1 MFITVTGSGSKKRE
15 MAGDIAHWV
24 GLHLMPR
31 LQNKLFVDI
40 HLIAHLTE
48 KESLSGDA
56 IWEDDSCNRPR
67 EFTIR
72 VDSTQGLQ
80 DMLCTVAHEMV
91 HVKQYARGE
100 LKDFS
105 RTIKLCKWK
114 GTTMEWEKVN
124 YYDLPWEIEAHG
136 REKGLFI
143 RWFEQSQ
150 WKKCKWAHY

>member
-1 MFITVTGSGSKKRE
+1 MFITVKGSGSNKRE
-15 MAGDIAHWV
+15 MAADIAHWV

-31 LQNKLFVDI
+31 LQNKLFIDI
-40 HLIAHLTE
+40 ELIARLTE

-56 IWEDDSCNRPR
+56 IWEDESCKRPR

-72 VDSTQGLQ
+72 VDSTQTKQ
-80 DMLCTVAHEMV
+80 DMLCTIAHEMV

-105 RTIKLCKWK
+105 RTIKMCKWK
-114 GTTMEWEKVN
+114 GKTIDLRSLD
-124 YYDLPWEIEAHG
+124 YYDHPWEIEAHG

-143 RWFEQSQ
+143 RWFEQSR
-150 WKKCKWAHY
+150 WKNCKWANY

>member
-1 MFITVTGSGSKKRE
+1 MFITVSGSGSKKRE
-15 MAGDIAHWV
+15 MAGDIAHWTAM
-24 GLHLMPR
+24 HLMPR

-40 HLIAHLTE
+40 KLIPNLTK
-48 KESLSGDA
+48 KEGLSGDA
-56 IWEDDSCNRPR
+56 IWEDDTCNRPR

-72 VDSTQGLQ
+72 IDSTQSLQ

-105 RTIKLCKWK
+105 RTIRLCKWK
-114 GTTMEWEKVN
+114 GTTLEWEKVN

-150 WKKCKWAHY
+150 WKKCNWAHY

>member
-124 YYDLPWEIEAHG
+124 YYDLPWVIEADG

-143 RWFEQSQ
+143 RWVEQSQ
-150 WKKCKWAHY
+150 WKKCKWANY

>member
-15 MAGDIAHWV
+15 MTGDIAHWV
-24 GLHLMPR
+24 GMHLMPR
-31 LQNKLFVDI
+31 LQNKLYVNI
-40 HLIAHLTE
+40 NLIANLTTKE
-48 KESLSGDA
+48 KLSGDC

-72 VDSTQGLQ
+72 VDSTQTLQ
-80 DMLCTVAHEMV
+80 DMLSTVAHEMV

-105 RTIKLCKWK
+105 RTIKMCKWK
-114 GTTMEWEKVN
+114 GKTIDLDTVN
-124 YYDLPWEIEAHG
+124 YYDHPWEIEAHG

-150 WKKCKWAHY
+150 WKKCNWATY

>member
-24 GLHLMPR
+24 AMHLMPR
-31 LQNKLFVDI
+31 LQNKLYVDI
-40 HLIAHLTE
+40 KLIANLTAKE
-48 KESLSGDA
+48 KLSGDA

-67 EFTIR
+67 EFTVR
-72 VDSTQGLQ
+72 VDSTQTLQ
-80 DMLCTVAHEMV
+80 DMLSTVAHEMV

-105 RTIKLCKWK
+105 RTIKMCKWK
-114 GTTMEWEKVN
+114 GKTIDLDSLD
-124 YYDLPWEIEAHG
+124 YYDHPWEIEAHG
-136 REKGLFI
+136 RERGLFI

-150 WKKCKWAHY
+150 WKKCNWANY

>member
-15 MAGDIAHWV
+15 IAGDLAHWV

-31 LQNKLFVDI
+31 LQHKLFVDI
-40 HLIAHLTE
+40 HLINKLDE
-48 KESLSGDA
+48 KDGLSGDC
-56 IWEDDSCNRPR
+56 IWEDNTCTRPR

-72 VDSTQGLQ
+72 INSSQSLQEMLSTI
-80 DMLCTVAHEMV
+80 AHEMV

-105 RTIKLCKWK
+105 RTTNVCKWK
-114 GTTMEWEKVN
+114 GTTMEWEKIH
-124 YYDLPWEIEAHG
+124 YYDQPWEIEAHG
-136 REKGLFI
+136 RERGLFI

-150 WKKCKWAHY
+150 WKKCKWANY

>member
-24 GLHLMPR
+24 GLPLMPR

>member
-1 MFITVTGSGSKKRE
+1 MFITVKGSGSNKRE
-15 MAGDIAHWV
+15 MAADIAHWV

-31 LQNKLFVDI
+31 LQNKLFIDI
-40 HLIAHLTE
+40 ELIAHLTE

-56 IWEDDSCNRPR
+56 IWEDESCNRPR

-72 VDSTQGLQ
+72 VDSTQTKQ
-80 DMLCTVAHEMV
+80 DMLCTIAHEMV

-105 RTIKLCKWK
+105 RTIKMCKWK
-114 GTTMEWEKVN
+114 GNTIDLASLD
-124 YYDLPWEIEAHG
+124 YYDHPWEIEAHG

-143 RWFEQSQ
+143 RWFEQSR
-150 WKKCKWAHY
+150 WKNCKWANY

>member
-1 MFITVTGSGSKKRE
+1 MFITVKGSGSKKRE
-15 MAGDIAHWV
+15 MAADIAHWA

-31 LQNKLFVDI
+31 LQNKLYIDI
-40 HLIAHLTE
+40 NLVAHLTE

-56 IWEDDSCNRPR
+56 IWEDESCNRPR

-72 VDSTQGLQ
+72 VDSTQTLQ
-80 DMLCTVAHEMV
+80 DMLCTIAHEMV
-91 HVKQYARGE
+91 HVNQYARGE

-105 RTIKLCKWK
+105 RTIKMCKWK
-114 GTTMEWEKVN
+114 GKTVDLESLN
-124 YYDLPWEIEAHG
+124 YYDHPWEIEAHG

-150 WKKCKWAHY
+150 WKKCKWADY